1 MTNWI
6 SYFIIIPLFPIIFAL
21 VFSVLKGETIQFQSI
36 FGGTELYMYSVVI
49 LAATRSEIES
59 SSKPVFSSGNYRRVT
74 TLLVPAMLF
83 CSVFYGIVFMNLRAE
98 NPDIPEASIA
108 IFGLLVGTLATFI
121 CGFLQYKL
129 RSSPVTE
136 VSS

>member
-6 SYFIIIPLFPIIFAL
+6 SYFVVIPLFPIITAL
-21 VFSVLKGETIQFQSI
+21 ALSLLKSESLQYQSI
-36 FGGTELYMYSVVI
+36 FGGTELYMLSVVL
-49 LAATRSEIES
+49 LAGTRSDLERSPRE
-59 SSKPVFSSGNYRRVT
+59 VFKTGNYRRVT
-74 TLLVPAMLF
+74 TLLIPAMLL

-98 NPDIPEASIA
+98 NPDFSKDSIA
-108 IFGLLVGTLATFI
+108 VLGLILGIPSMVV

-129 RSSPVTE
+129 RSFRPEE

>member
-6 SYFIIIPLFPIIFAL
+6 SYFIIIPLFPIISTL

-36 FGGTELYMYSVVI
+36 FGGSELYMFSVVI

-59 SSKPVFSSGNYRRVT
+59 SSKPIFRSRIYRSVT

-83 CSVFYGIVFMNLRAE
+83 CSVFYGIVFVNLRVE

-108 IFGLLVGTLATFI
+108 SFGLLMGTLATLV
-121 CGFLQYKL
+121 CGILQYKL
-129 RSSPVTE
+129 RR
-136 VSS
+136 

>member
-36 FGGTELYMYSVVI
+36 FGGSELYMFSVVI

-59 SSKPVFSSGNYRRVT
+59 SSKPAFSSGNYRRAT
-74 TLLVPAMLF
+74 TLLIPAMLF
-83 CSVFYGIVFMNLRAE
+83 CGVFYGIVFMNLRAE

-108 IFGLLVGTLATFI
+108 VFGLLLGTLATLV
-121 CGFLQYKL
+121 CGILQYKL
-129 RSSPVTE
+129 RR
-136 VSS
+136 

>member
-6 SYFIIIPLFPIIFAL
+6 SYFVVIPLFPIITAL
-21 VFSVLKGETIQFQSI
+21 ALSLLKSESLQYQSI
-36 FGGTELYMYSVVI
+36 FGGTELYMLSVVL
-49 LAATRSEIES
+49 LAGTRSDLERS
-59 SSKPVFSSGNYRRVT
+59 PRAVFKTGNYRRVT
-74 TLLVPAMLF
+74 TLLIPAMLL

-98 NPDIPEASIA
+98 NPDFSKDSIA
-108 IFGLLVGTLATFI
+108 VLGLILGIPSIVV

-129 RSSPVTE
+129 RSFRSEE

>member
-6 SYFIIIPLFPIIFAL
+6 SYFVVIPLFPIITAL
-21 VFSVLKGETIQFQSI
+21 ALSLLKSESLQYQSI
-36 FGGTELYMYSVVI
+36 FGGTELYMLSVVL
-49 LAATRSEIES
+49 LAGTRSDLERSPRE
-59 SSKPVFSSGNYRRVT
+59 VFKTGNYRRVT
-74 TLLVPAMLF
+74 TLLIPAMLL

-98 NPDIPEASIA
+98 NPDFSKDSIA
-108 IFGLLVGTLATFI
+108 VLGLILGIPSIVV

-129 RSSPVTE
+129 RSFRPEE

>member
-6 SYFIIIPLFPIIFAL
+6 SYFVVIPLFPIITAL
-21 VFSVLKGETIQFQSI
+21 ALSLLKSESLQYQSI
-36 FGGTELYMYSVVI
+36 FGGTELYVVGR
-49 LAATRSEIES
+49 APGRYTKRFREIA
-59 SSKPVFSSGNYRRVT
+59 KGVFKTGNYRRVT
-74 TLLVPAMLF
+74 TLLIPAMLL

-98 NPDIPEASIA
+98 NPDFSKDSIA
-108 IFGLLVGTLATFI
+108 VLGLMLGIPSIVV

-129 RSSPVTE
+129 RSFRPEE